1 MEVNRLISVEGVL
14 TSSDFWEASRQSPDT
29 DFGDLGNIKMI
40 IKKKKKKTFTSTVPV
55 FFSFSFFFSQTFVL
69 LNISRNT
76 CTVKP
81 STVKR
86 TNILFLIDSSC
97 VAFVSSN

>member
-40 IKKKKKKTFTSTVPV
+40 IKKKKKKDIYINCACL
-55 FFSFSFFFSQTFVL
+55 FFFFFFFSQTFVL

>member
-1 MEVNRLISVEGVL
+1 MEVNRLISVERVL

-29 DFGDLGNIKMI
+29 DFRDLGNIKMI
-40 IKKKKKKTFTSTVPV
+40 IKKKKKITSALPA
-55 FFSFSFFFSQTFVL
+55 FFLFFLFSHTFVL

-81 STVKR
+81 KTVKR
-86 TNILFLIDSSC
+86 TNILF
-97 VAFVSSN
+97 

>member
-1 MEVNRLISVEGVL
+1 MEVNRLISVERVL

-29 DFGDLGNIKMI
+29 DFRDLGNIKII
-40 IKKKKKKTFTSTVPV
+40 IKKKKITSALPA
-55 FFSFSFFFSQTFVL
+55 FFFFLFSHTFVL

-81 STVKR
+81 KTVKR
-86 TNILFLIDSSC
+86 TNILF
-97 VAFVSSN
+97 

>member
-1 MEVNRLISVEGVL
+1 MEVNRLISVERVL

-29 DFGDLGNIKMI
+29 DFRDLGNIKII
-40 IKKKKKKTFTSTVPV
+40 IKKKKNYIS
-55 FFSFSFFFSQTFVL
+55 SACIFSFFLFSHTFVL

-81 STVKR
+81 KTVKR
-86 TNILFLIDSSC
+86 TNILF
-97 VAFVSSN
+97 